1 MALRGKGTFPGSHSA
16 SVTRMGPAFK
26 LEPYPILFL
35 LIYSYTFEGRERRTS
50 RICRWEGSALLG
62 EALIYT
68 QL

>member
-50 RICRWEGSALLG
+50 
-62 EALIYT
+62 
-68 QL
+68 